1 MINSAIKD
9 LERAMRILNDIPE
22 KIMTEKRNTISTM
35 NDTFEDFRDKLSE
48 NPEALKALTS
58 LKIDVMNMFESFCD
72 GIMENVEEDVRIVEE

>member
-22 KIMTEKRNTISTM
+22 KIMTEKRNTISTI

-58 LKIDVMNMFESFCD
+58 LKIDVMNKFEEFCD
-72 GIMENVEEDVRIVEE
+72 GIMEDVEEDVRIVEE